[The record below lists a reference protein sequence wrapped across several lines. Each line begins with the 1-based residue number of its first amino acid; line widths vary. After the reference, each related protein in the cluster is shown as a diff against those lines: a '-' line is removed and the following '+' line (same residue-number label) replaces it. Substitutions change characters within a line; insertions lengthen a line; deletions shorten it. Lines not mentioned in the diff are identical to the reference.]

1 MARIPTIKA
10 VDLFCGAGGLTH
22 GLMRSGIDVIA
33 GYDIEESCRFAFE
46 HNNKAKFINRD
57 VTELTKEEIL
67 THLKGAD
74 YSLLAGCAPCQPFS
88 TYSRVKKKSAGK
100 DERWDLLNSFG
111 RLISEVT
118 PHFVTMENVPGL
130 AAQSVFHDFIK
141 LLSAKGYHHEY
152 RIVFCPDYGMAQTR
166 KRLVLVASLLGPINL
181 PALTHKPEDY
191 TTVADVIECLPPI
204 TAGTAHKDDPLH
216 KASSLSP
223 INMRRIRASVPGG
236 SWTDWPED
244 LRANC
249 HKKESG
255 KTYISVYGRM
265 KWNEPS
271 PTITTQ
277 CNGFGN
283 GRFGHPEQ
291 DRAISL
297 REAAMLQ
304 SFPVNYSFLPFDQK
318 HDIRPLAKMIGNAV
332 PVRLGEIVGQSILRC
347 LESSR

>member
-1 MARIPTIKA
+1 MTRTPTIKA

-22 GLMRSGIDVIA
+22 GLVRTGIDVIA

-46 HNNKAKFINRD
+46 HNNHAKFYNQD
-57 VTELTKEEIL
+57 VTTLSREEVL
-67 THLKGAD
+67 THLEEAD
-74 YSLLAGCAPCQPFS
+74 YTLLAGCAPCQPFS
-88 TYSRVKKKSAGK
+88 SYSRANKKSQEE
-100 DERWDLLNSFG
+100 DSRWNLLNSFG

-130 AAQSVFHDFIK
+130 AEQSVFQDFIA
-141 LLSAKGYHHEY
+141 LLRSSGYYHDH

-166 KRLVLVASLLGPINL
+166 KRLVLVASRLGPIAL
-181 PALTHKPEDY
+181 PTPTHSPEHY
-191 TTVADVIECLPPI
+191 TSVFDVIGHLPRI
-204 TAGTAHKDDPLH
+204 AAGETHHSDPLH
-216 KASSLSP
+216 KSSSLSP
-223 INMRRIRASVPGG
+223 INMQRIRASVPGG
-236 SWTDWPED
+236 SWLDWPEE
-244 LRANC
+244 LRASC

-255 KTYISVYGRM
+255 KTYPSVYGRM
-265 KWNEPS
+265 SWDKPA

-304 SFPVNYSFLPFDQK
+304 SFPLEYSFLPLDAK
-318 HDIRPLAKMIGNAV
+318 HDISPLAKMIGNAV
-332 PVRLGEIVGQSILRC
+332 PVRLGEVVGQSIFRSLADA
-347 LESSR
+347 